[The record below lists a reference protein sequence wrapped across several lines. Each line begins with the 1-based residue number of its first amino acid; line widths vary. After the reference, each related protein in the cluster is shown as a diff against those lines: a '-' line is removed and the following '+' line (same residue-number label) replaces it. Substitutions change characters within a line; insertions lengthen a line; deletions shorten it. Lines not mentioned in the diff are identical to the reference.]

1 MRKSI
6 VVFTLI
12 LVVSLSA
19 AAQKSEVGIVAGGK
33 MTSDGTSPA
42 TGKTTVN
49 TAFAFEVNYAT
60 QLISLKAAALELNI
74 PLLAVPT
81 SEINTSNLFTAKSY
95 SSIYLTPGV
104 RVRLG
109 TVLSPYVEAGVG
121 FVRFGPSS
129 TTLGGTPSGA
139 TSSTKAAF
147 HVGGGLDLRPS
158 KSPVGFRFE
167 AKELYTGVPDLAIPR
182 LSLHNNVFLGGGI
195 VLRF

>member
-6 VVFTLI
+6 VVFSLI

-33 MTSDGTSPA
+33 MTSDGTSPV

-109 TVLSPYVEAGVG
+109 TVLSPYVEAGAGV
-121 FVRFGPSS
+121 VRFGPRS
-129 TTLGGTPSGA
+129 TPPGGTPRSA
-139 TSSTKAAF
+139 PSPTTAAF
-147 HVGGGLDLRPS
+147 HRGAGADPRPS
-158 KSPVGFRFE
+158 TPPWGR
-167 AKELYTGVPDLAIPR
+167 
-182 LSLHNNVFLGGGI
+182 
-195 VLRF
+195 

>member
-6 VVFTLI
+6 VVFSLI

-33 MTSDGTSPA
+33 MTSDGTSPV

-104 RVRLG
+104 RLRLG
-109 TVLSPYVEAGVG
+109 TVLSPYVEAGGG
-121 FVRFGPSS
+121 FVRFGPGFNP
-129 TTLGGTPSGA
+129 LRGTPYAAYPPTKQAVALRGGA
-139 TSSTKAAF
+139 
-147 HVGGGLDLRPS
+147 GPG
-158 KSPVGFRFE
+158 
-167 AKELYTGVPDLAIPR
+167 
-182 LSLHNNVFLGGGI
+182 
-195 VLRF
+195 